1 MGPQDSL
8 IVEVIRMTITH
19 TIIQAK
25 DLIRIT
31 VIGGLD
37 SRTIEK
43 IVANLAKARSLA
55 VQYDILLD
63 GRQAYSTI
71 TDSHLIDLIGV
82 LSQYRFVFRN
92 KIAILCPG
100 PKSSK
105 TRFWEQSC
113 REAGFRVVFFH
124 EFEDAMNW
132 LSPGIYFDID
142 YDGETLPGY

>member
-92 KIAILCPG
+92 KIAILYPG

-105 TRFWEQSC
+105 T
-113 REAGFRVVFFH
+113 
-124 EFEDAMNW
+124 
-132 LSPGIYFDID
+132 
-142 YDGETLPGY
+142 